1 MATLQYTGVFAL
13 LMAEIF
19 VFILLILPM
28 PTRWK
33 RAMITWS
40 SRSPVAQRVLYGVR
54 IAFGF
59 VFLLFADAIMRLRKV
74 QQAKDSTRLVD
85 EHTLCQHKVQQFYAQ
100 RNTYLTGIT
109 MFLGLIL
116 ISTHSLIAQLVE
128 NPNASAAPRLVSSG
142 PGSSKAQC
150 MSTETII
157 PTNST
162 LRTMRWLPTK
172 NTEAD
177 PLGSAVSKSAT
188 NNFADVQNSGS
199 SPHSLSGFKFGWLT
213 KVIIPF
219 MHQMGYITTLAKKS

>member
-13 LMAEIF
+13 LVAEIV
-19 VFILLILPM
+19 VFIMLILPM

-142 PGSSKAQC
+142 PGSTKAQVEKLKGELSEARKEVEELKRKDRD
-150 MSTETII
+150 METLKKQAE
-157 PTNST
+157 SSH
-162 LRTMRWLPTK
+162 REYMRL
-172 NTEAD
+172 AD
-177 PLGSAVSKSAT
+177 ECDKLQKQLDSKSE
-188 NNFADVQNSGS
+188 S
-199 SPHSLSGFKFGWLT
+199 
-213 KVIIPF
+213 
-219 MHQMGYITTLAKKS
+219 KKDA

>member
-13 LMAEIF
+13 LVAEIV
-19 VFILLILPM
+19 VFIMLILPM

-142 PGSSKAQC
+142 PGSTKAQVEKLKGELFEARKEVEELKRKDRD
-150 MSTETII
+150 METLKKQAE
-157 PTNST
+157 SSH
-162 LRTMRWLPTK
+162 REYMRL
-172 NTEAD
+172 AD
-177 PLGSAVSKSAT
+177 ECDKLQKQLDSKSE
-188 NNFADVQNSGS
+188 S
-199 SPHSLSGFKFGWLT
+199 
-213 KVIIPF
+213 
-219 MHQMGYITTLAKKS
+219 KKDA

>member
-13 LMAEIF
+13 LVAEIVVF
-19 VFILLILPM
+19 VMLILPM

-40 SRSPVAQRVLYGVR
+40 SRSAVAQRVLYGVR

-142 PGSSKAQC
+142 PGSTKAQVEKLKGELSEARKEVEELKRKDRDMETLKKQAESSHREYMRLADEC
-150 MSTETII
+150 DKLQKQLDSTSE
-157 PTNST
+157 
-162 LRTMRWLPTK
+162 
-172 NTEAD
+172 
-177 PLGSAVSKSAT
+177 SKKDA
-188 NNFADVQNSGS
+188 
-199 SPHSLSGFKFGWLT
+199 
-213 KVIIPF
+213 
-219 MHQMGYITTLAKKS
+219 